1 MSVGSLYIVAT
12 PIGNLADI
20 TRRAVEVLESVAWI
34 AAEDTRHSG
43 RLLKALG
50 ITTRQ
55 FALHEHNEGRA
66 SERVLRYLAEGAD
79 IALITDAGTP
89 LISDPGYAVVRAAR
103 AAGYPVLA
111 VPGPSAVIAALSVSG
126 LACDHFRFN
135 GFLPRKA
142 GERRTCLRQLA
153 ADSATLVFYES
164 PHRIV
169 DSLIDCVEVF
179 GGTRQ
184 AVIARELTKTFETV
198 QGGTLEELLVWIQ
211 ADSDQQR
218 GEFVL
223 LITGAEPSQAVDI
236 DIDQTLRLLLEEL
249 PASRAAALASRMS
262 GLPRKDL
269 YKRCLA
275 LSGE

>member
-1 MSVGSLYIVAT
+1 
-12 PIGNLADI
+12 
-20 TRRAVEVLESVAWI
+20 
-34 AAEDTRHSG
+34 
-43 RLLKALG
+43 
-50 ITTRQ
+50 
-55 FALHEHNEGRA
+55 
-66 SERVLRYLAEGAD
+66 
-79 IALITDAGTP
+79 
-89 LISDPGYAVVRAAR
+89 
-103 AAGYPVLA
+103 
-111 VPGPSAVIAALSVSG
+111 
-126 LACDHFRFN
+126 
-135 GFLPRKA
+135 
-142 GERRTCLRQLA
+142 
-153 ADSATLVFYES
+153 
-164 PHRIV
+164 
-169 DSLIDCVEVF
+169 
-179 GGTRQ
+179 
-184 AVIARELTKTFETV
+184 LTKTFETV